1 MATRPGRPSPGETES
16 DRLDEALKESFPAS
30 DPVAVG
36 HSENA
41 GTPQGHAG
49 TPQGHASGPAIEWFD
64 DLALGMR
71 FRSADRRVTAEEIKR
86 FAAEFD
92 PQPYHLDEE
101 AAKATPLKGLAASG
115 WHTAAIAMRLMTDA
129 RPFGPHPLLGI
140 GVDELRWL
148 LPVRP
153 GDVIHLEGEVIELLP
168 SRTKP
173 QGIARIKW
181 TAVNQRGEPLYT
193 VIPLAIGPRRPRG
206 RRLPARSWR
215 LPVGH
220 ASFAASPEPS
230 APARRF
236 WRRRR

>member
-1 MATRPGRPSPGETES
+1 MATRPGRPSPGQTES

-36 HSENA
+36 HSE
-41 GTPQGHAG
+41 HAG
-49 TPQGHASGPAIEWFD
+49 TPQGHASGPPIEWFD

-153 GDVIHLEGEVIELLP
+153 GDVIHLEGEVIELVP
-168 SRTKP
+168 SRTKA
-173 QGIARIKW
+173 QGIARVKW

-193 VIPLAIGPRRPRG
+193 VIPLAIVPRRP
-206 RRLPARSWR
+206 P
-215 LPVGH
+215 
-220 ASFAASPEPS
+220 
-230 APARRF
+230 
-236 WRRRR
+236 

>member
-1 MATRPGRPSPGETES
+1 MSN
-16 DRLDEALKESFPAS
+16 RLYLEDLR
-30 DPVAVG
+30 VG
-36 HSENA
+36 DVFGS
-41 GTPQGHAG
+41 GT
-49 TPQGHASGPAIEWFD
+49 
-64 DLALGMR
+64 
-71 FRSADRRVTAEEIKR
+71 RRVSTDDIKR

-148 LPVRP
+148 APVRP

-168 SRTKP
+168 SRAKP

-181 TAVNQRGEPLYT
+181 TALNQRGEPVYT
-193 VIPLAIGPRRPRG
+193 VIPLAIVPRRP
-206 RRLPARSWR
+206 P
-215 LPVGH
+215 
-220 ASFAASPEPS
+220 
-230 APARRF
+230 
-236 WRRRR
+236 

>member
-1 MATRPGRPSPGETES
+1 MPARRRAMPARRRAMPPGR
-16 DRLDEALKESFPAS
+16 
-30 DPVAVG
+30 
-36 HSENA
+36 
-41 GTPQGHAG
+41 
-49 TPQGHASGPAIEWFD
+49 AIEWFD

-148 LPVRP
+148 APVRP

-193 VIPLAIGPRRPRG
+193 VIPLAIVPRRPR
-206 RRLPARSWR
+206 
-215 LPVGH
+215 
-220 ASFAASPEPS
+220 
-230 APARRF
+230 
-236 WRRRR
+236 